1 MSAGPFTP
9 PVIPPS
15 PPPPPVRPGPHPV
28 PPPRKHG
35 GGGIWIL
42 LALLLGLGA
51 IAVFVLPL
59 VWISDRLPGLT
70 GEGSAG
76 WRAGTPRRLMEVTV
90 ESAPGRDKIAIIDL
104 DGIISSMPLD
114 RRGFSLVDYVKES
127 LRMAADDDRV
137 KAVIV
142 RIDSPG
148 GEVMAS
154 DDIYRLL
161 AEFQEG
167 DGRDKPVIASMGS
180 LAASGGYYVAAPAR
194 WIVANELTLTGS
206 IGVIMQSFNFRGLM
220 DKVGVRSLVFKSG
233 ELKDMLS
240 AYKHE
245 DQITDEEKAIL
256 QNIVNESFGRFK
268 AVVEEGRG
276 LAHAHNKEAKSE
288 SDRGRALA
296 RDWQDYADGRVLT
309 GREAYRHGFVDELG
323 TFDTAVERARKFA
336 GLEEASLVRYV
347 LPVSFGSLFSLFG
360 RSDEGGAKLSLD
372 LGFDV
377 PRLEPGKLY
386 LLSPTYIR

>member
-1 MSAGPFTP
+1 MSPGLLPP
-9 PVIPPS
+9 PVL
-15 PPPPPVRPGPHPV
+15 PPPPPPSPAPATRPT
-28 PPPRKHG
+28 PPPRR
-35 GGGIWIL
+35 GGGIWIVLAVL
-42 LALLLGLGA
+42 LILGA
-51 IAVFVLPL
+51 VAVLVLPM
-59 VWISDRLPGLT
+59 VWVADRLPGF
-70 GEGSAG
+70 GSGGQAG
-76 WRAGTPRRLMEVTV
+76 WRAATPRRLIEVTV
-90 ESAPGRDKIAIIDL
+90 EPSASRDKIAIIDL
-104 DGIISSMPLD
+104 DGIISSAPFD
-114 RRGFSLVDYVKES
+114 RRGMSLVDYVKES
-127 LRMAADDDRV
+127 LRMAADDRHV

-148 GEVMAS
+148 GEVLAS

-167 DGRDKPVIASMGS
+167 DGADKPVIASMGS

-206 IGVIMQSFNFRGLM
+206 IGVIMQTFNFRGLM

-240 AYKHE
+240 AYKSE
-245 DQITDEEKAIL
+245 DQITEEEKAII
-256 QNIVNESFGRFK
+256 QNIVNESFTRFK

-276 LAHAHNKEAKSE
+276 LAHAHNRQQKGE

-296 RDWQDYADGRVLT
+296 KDWEEYADGRVLT
-309 GREAYRHGFVDELG
+309 GREAHKLGFVDELG
-323 TFDTAVERARKFA
+323 GFDTAVERARKFA
-336 GLEEASLVRYV
+336 GLEEATLVRYA
-347 LPVSFGSLFSLFG
+347 LPMGFGTLFPLLG
-360 RSDEGGAKLSLD
+360 RSSGDEAKLSLD

-377 PRLEPGKLY
+377 PRLEAGKLY

>member
-1 MSAGPFTP
+1 MLTP
-9 PVIPPS
+9 PVIPP
-15 PPPPPVRPGPHPV
+15 PPAPPTGPRPV
-28 PPPRKHG
+28 PPPRG
-35 GGGIWIL
+35 RGGGIWIL
-42 LALLLGLGA
+42 LAVLLGLGA
-51 IAVFVLPL
+51 IAVVVLPL
-59 VWISDRLPGLT
+59 VWISERLPDFAGR
-70 GEGSAG
+70 GSPA
-76 WRAGTPRRLMEVTV
+76 WRSVTPRRLIEVTV
-90 ESAPGRDKIAIIDL
+90 EAAPGRDKIALIDL

-127 LRMAADDDRV
+127 LRMAADDDQV

-167 DGRDKPVIASMGS
+167 DGRDKPLIASMGS

-240 AYKHE
+240 AFKTE
-245 DQITDEEKAIL
+245 DEITDEEKAIL
-256 QNIVNESFGRFK
+256 QNIVNESFTRFK

-276 LAHAHNKEAKSE
+276 LAHAHNKEATSE
-288 SDRGRALA
+288 SDRGRALT
-296 RDWQDYADGRVLT
+296 RDWEDYADGRVLT
-309 GREAYRHGFVDELG
+309 GREAYKHGFVDELG
-323 TFDTAVERARKFA
+323 TFDTAVDRARKFA
-336 GLEEASLVRYV
+336 GVEEASLVRYA
-347 LPVSFGSLFSLFG
+347 LPMNFGSLFSLFG
-360 RSDEGGAKLSLD
+360 SSEEGVAKLSVD